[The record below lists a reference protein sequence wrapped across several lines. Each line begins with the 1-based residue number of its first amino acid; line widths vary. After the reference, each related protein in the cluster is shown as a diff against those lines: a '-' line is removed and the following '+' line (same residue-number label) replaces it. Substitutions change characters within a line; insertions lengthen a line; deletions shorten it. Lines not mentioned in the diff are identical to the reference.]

1 MQYSEPSYNTVNSFR
16 VVSKS
21 YFQSIVFI
29 RELSVMFYILYL
41 YYTILLYFILIL
53 ILILFYTLY

>member
-1 MQYSEPSYNTVNSFR
+1 MQYSEPSYNTVSSFR

-41 YYTILLYFILIL
+41 LH
-53 ILILFYTLY
+53 